1 MAFMG
6 LHTEKEVNQI
16 KDLEKLIGFRD
27 GKKQAKKE
35 FENEKD
41 KIINRYEK
49 MLDKVNKENNSLRN
63 DMGNLVNKLSK
74 EVCKTQDKEKRI
86 GILQF
91 HLSCECD
98 KKIKRLEAIA
108 KRTKKQ
114 RIKKKC
120 ESRIIEYEM
129 KKLAYEKDT
138 Q

>member
-27 GKKQAKKE
+27 GKKQAKK
-35 FENEKD
+35 
-41 KIINRYEK
+41 
-49 MLDKVNKENNSLRN
+49 
-63 DMGNLVNKLSK
+63 
-74 EVCKTQDKEKRI
+74 
-86 GILQF
+86 
-91 HLSCECD
+91 
-98 KKIKRLEAIA
+98 
-108 KRTKKQ
+108 TKKQ